1 MLKSALIRM
10 INSFMYAIG
19 ITTVVYFFI
28 TAGRDFV
35 PLLPEYRVRFDN
47 DTQAL
52 IVQLVL
58 IGCMSAALGGGSVIM
73 EMERLSLLAQSIIY
87 FVLASV
93 VWISVG
99 CYCWCIYKYPQALAS
114 TLISYVVSYVI
125 CWVIQYKLCKK
136 NIEQINRHLRDLENE
151 KRVA

>member
-1 MLKSALIRM
+1 MLKDALIRM
-10 INSFMYAIG
+10 ANSFMYAIG

-35 PLLPEYRVRFDN
+35 PLLPEYRERFDN

-52 IVQLVL
+52 IVQLML

-73 EMERLSLLAQSIIY
+73 EMKRLSLLAQSIIY

-114 TLISYVVSYVI
+114 TLISYVVSYII
-125 CWVIQYKLCKK
+125 CWAIQYKLCKK
-136 NIEQINRHLRDLENE
+136 NIEEINRHLQEREN
-151 KRVA
+151 KAA

>member
-1 MLKSALIRM
+1 MLKDALIRM
-10 INSFMYAIG
+10 ANSFIYPIV
-19 ITTVVYFFI
+19 ITTEVNFFI

-35 PLLPEYRVRFDN
+35 PLLPEYRERFDN

-52 IVQLVL
+52 IVQLML

-73 EMERLSLLAQSIIY
+73 EMKRLSLLAQSIIY

-114 TLISYVVSYVI
+114 TLISYVVSYII
-125 CWVIQYKLCKK
+125 CWAIQYKLCKK
-136 NIEQINRHLRDLENE
+136 NIEEINRHLQEREN
-151 KRVA
+151 KAA

>member
-1 MLKSALIRM
+1 MLKNALIRM
-10 INSFMYAIG
+10 TNSFMYAIG
-19 ITTVVYFFI
+19 ITAVIYFFI
-28 TAGRDFV
+28 TVGRDFV
-35 PLLPEYRVRFDN
+35 PLLPEYRERFDN

-52 IVQLVL
+52 IVQLML

-114 TLISYVVSYVI
+114 TIISYVGSYVI

-136 NIEQINRHLRDLENE
+136 NIEKINRHLQELEE

>member
-1 MLKSALIRM
+1 MLKDALIRM
-10 INSFMYAIG
+10 ANSFMYAIG
-19 ITTVVYFFI
+19 ITTVIYFFI
-28 TAGRDFV
+28 TTGRDFV
-35 PLLPEYRVRFDN
+35 PLLPEYRERFDN

-52 IVQLVL
+52 LVQLML

-73 EMERLSLLAQSIIY
+73 EMKRLSLLAQSIIY

-114 TLISYVVSYVI
+114 TLISYVVSYII
-125 CWVIQYKLCKK
+125 CWAIQYKLCKK
-136 NIEQINRHLRDLENE
+136 NIEEINRHLQEREN
-151 KRVA
+151 KAA

>member
-1 MLKSALIRM
+1 MLKNALIRM
-10 INSFMYAIG
+10 TNSFMYAIG
-19 ITTVVYFFI
+19 ITAVIYFFI
-28 TAGRDFV
+28 TVGRDFV
-35 PLLPEYRVRFDN
+35 PLLPEYRERFDN

-52 IVQLVL
+52 IVQLML

-114 TLISYVVSYVI
+114 TIISYVCSYVI

-136 NIEQINRHLRDLENE
+136 DIEKINRHLQELEE

>member
-1 MLKSALIRM
+1 
-10 INSFMYAIG
+10 
-19 ITTVVYFFI
+19 
-28 TAGRDFV
+28 
-35 PLLPEYRVRFDN
+35 
-47 DTQAL
+47 
-52 IVQLVL
+52 
-58 IGCMSAALGGGSVIM
+58 MSAALGGGSVIM

-114 TLISYVVSYVI
+114 TIISYVVSYVI

-136 NIEQINRHLRDLENE
+136 NIEEINRRLQDFENE
-151 KRVA
+151 KKAA

>member
-1 MLKSALIRM
+1 MLKSALIRT

-35 PLLPEYRVRFDN
+35 PLLPEYRERFDN

-136 NIEQINRHLRDLENE
+136 NIEQINRHLQELEE

>member
-1 MLKSALIRM
+1 MLKDALIRM
-10 INSFMYAIG
+10 ANSFMYAIG
-19 ITTVVYFFI
+19 ITTVVYFFM

-35 PLLPEYRVRFDN
+35 PLLPEYRERFDN

-52 IVQLVL
+52 LVQLML

-73 EMERLSLLAQSIIY
+73 EMKRLSLLAQSIIY

-114 TLISYVVSYVI
+114 TLISYVVSYII
-125 CWVIQYKLCKK
+125 CWAIQYKLCKK
-136 NIEQINRHLRDLENE
+136 NIEEINRHLQEREN
-151 KRVA
+151 KAA

>member
-1 MLKSALIRM
+1 MLKNLIIRM
-10 INSFMYAIG
+10 INSFMYAVG
-19 ITTVVYFFI
+19 ITSVVYFFI

-35 PLLPEYRVRFDN
+35 PLLPEYREQFDN
-47 DTQAL
+47 DIQAL
-52 IVQLVL
+52 LVQLML

-73 EMERLSLLAQSIIY
+73 EMKRLSLLAQSIIY

-99 CYCWCIYKYPQALAS
+99 CYCWRIYKYPQALVS
-114 TLISYVVSYVI
+114 TLISYVVSYII

-136 NIEQINRHLRDLENE
+136 NIEEINRHLKKLEKD
-151 KRVA
+151 KRAA

>member
-28 TAGRDFV
+28 TAGRGFV

-52 IVQLVL
+52 LVQLVL

>member
-1 MLKSALIRM
+1 MLKDALIRM
-10 INSFMYAIG
+10 ANSFMYAIG
-19 ITTVVYFFI
+19 ITAVVYFFM

-35 PLLPEYRVRFDN
+35 PLLPEYRERFDN

-52 IVQLVL
+52 LVQLML

-73 EMERLSLLAQSIIY
+73 EMKRLSLLAQSIIY

-99 CYCWCIYKYPQALAS
+99 CYSWCIYKYPQALAS
-114 TLISYVVSYVI
+114 TLISYVVSYI
-125 CWVIQYKLCKK
+125 ISWAIQYKLCKK
-136 NIEQINRHLRDLENE
+136 NIEEINRHLQEREN
-151 KRVA
+151 KAA